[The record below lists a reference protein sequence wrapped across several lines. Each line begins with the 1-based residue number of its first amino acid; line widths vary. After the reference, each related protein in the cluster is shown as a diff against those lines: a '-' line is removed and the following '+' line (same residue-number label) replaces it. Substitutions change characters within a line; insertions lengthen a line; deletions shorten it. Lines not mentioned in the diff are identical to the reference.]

1 MPMWRS
7 YSASR
12 AGCNGWGVNVR
23 SGELLALSR
32 LSCWASLGVLILL
45 CGAWV
50 LPSNKLY
57 HQALIALLWL
67 PALLALFR
75 GDFRTLLRQ
84 PEMLL
89 FVVLALWVLVVLA
102 AQGGEDPGRDAKR
115 PMYIL
120 LSLLGVLLA
129 ARGQWSFEGLL
140 RAAALLGGLG
150 ALLSVLYFQWTS
162 PHPQGQRLIAI
173 GLWDT
178 AIMAAHAVGAL
189 AVIGVFLFQR
199 PRGVLW
205 SVLWLVSGLGYLAF
219 LGFSQT
225 RGVWMALLAVP
236 LVMAFAWPNRVS
248 VLAAMMVFVGG
259 VLAALLMPEVLLQ
272 RGLSYR
278 PELFAGGMRHLGENW
293 LLGLGFN
300 AYEIVV
306 PSTGLV
312 FKHPHNMYLD
322 LAIRLGLP
330 GLLLFALLWG
340 CVAWRGW
347 QNRAE
352 PLGRSLLALWVFSSV
367 ALQTDGIGLWLKPNA
382 DWLITWLP
390 IALSMVL
397 ASRQPAGGPSP
408 ASSLQERTGK

>member
-1 MPMWRS
+1 M
-7 YSASR
+7 SR
-12 AGCNGWGVNVR
+12 
-23 SGELLALSR
+23 
-32 LSCWASLGVLILL
+32 WASLGLLVLL

-67 PALLALFR
+67 PALLALGR
-75 GDFRTLLRQ
+75 RDFCVWLRL
-84 PEMLL
+84 PELLL
-89 FVVLALWVLVVLA
+89 FVALSLWTLVVLL
-102 AQGGEDPGRDAKR
+102 AQGGEDLGRDAKL
-115 PMYIL
+115 PVYIL
-120 LSLLGVLLA
+120 LSQLGVLLA

-150 ALLSVLYFQWTS
+150 ALVSVLYFRWSS

-189 AVIGVFLFQR
+189 AVMGVFLFQR
-199 PRGVLW
+199 PRGALW

-225 RGVWMALLAVP
+225 RGVWLALFATL
-236 LVMAFAWPNRVS
+236 LVMAFVRPRRFSAWAAVTL
-248 VLAAMMVFVGG
+248 LAGG
-259 VLAALLMPEVLLQ
+259 LLAALLAPEILLQ
-272 RGLSYR
+272 RGGSYR
-278 PELFAGGMRHLGENW
+278 PELFAGGMRHLGESW

-300 AYEIVV
+300 TYEIAV
-306 PSTGLV
+306 PGTGLV

-352 PLGRSLLALWVFSSV
+352 PLGRALLALWVFSSV
-367 ALQTDGIGLWLKPNA
+367 ALLTDGIGLWLKPNA

-390 IALSMVL
+390 IALSLVL
-397 ASRQPAGGPSP
+397 ASRQPAGGLNP

>member
-7 YSASR
+7 CSASR
-12 AGCNGWGVNVR
+12 TECSGWGVNVR
-23 SGELLALSR
+23 SGELLVLSR
-32 LSCWASLGVLILL
+32 LSRWASLGLLILL

-67 PALLALFR
+67 PALLALFQR
-75 GDFRTLLRQ
+75 DFRALLRQ
-84 PEMLL
+84 PELLL
-89 FVVLALWVLVVLA
+89 FMALALWALVVLL

-115 PMYIL
+115 PLYIL

-129 ARGQWSFEGLL
+129 ARGPWSFEGLL

-150 ALLSVLYFQWTS
+150 ALVSVLYFWWAA
-162 PHPQGQRLIAI
+162 PHPWGARLIAI

-189 AVIGVFLFQR
+189 AVIGAFLFPR
-199 PRGVLW
+199 PRGLW

-225 RGVWMALLAVP
+225 RGVWMALFATL

-248 VLAAMMVFVGG
+248 VLAAMMVLVGG
-259 VLAALLMPEVLLQ
+259 VLAALLMPEILLQ

-278 PELFAGGMRHLGENW
+278 PELFAGGMRHLEANW

-300 AYEIVV
+300 AYEITV
-306 PSTGLV
+306 PGTGLV

-352 PLGRSLLALWVFSSV
+352 PLGRTLLALWVFSSV
-367 ALQTDGIGLWLKPNA
+367 ALLTDGIGLWLKPNA

-397 ASRQPAGGPSP
+397 AARQLTGAGPSP
-408 ASSLQERTGK
+408 ASSLQGRTGK

>member
-1 MPMWRS
+1 MRP
-7 YSASR
+7 
-12 AGCNGWGVNVR
+12 
-23 SGELLALSR
+23 GELLPLWRLSR
-32 LSCWASLGVLILL
+32 WAAIGVLVLL

-57 HQALIALLWL
+57 HQALIVLLWL

-75 GDFRTLLRQ
+75 RDFRTLLRQ

-89 FVVLALWVLVVLA
+89 FIALSLWALVVLV
-102 AQGGEDPGRDAKR
+102 AQGGQDPGSDAKR
-115 PMYIL
+115 PAYIL

-129 ARGQWSFEGLL
+129 SRGQWSLEGLL
-140 RAAALLGGLG
+140 RPAVLLGGLG
-150 ALLSVLYFQWTS
+150 ALVSTLYFQWSS
-162 PHPQGQRLIAI
+162 PHLEGQRLIAI

-189 AVIGVFLFQR
+189 AVIGAFLFQR

-205 SVLWLVSGLGYLAF
+205 LMLWLASVLGYLAF

-236 LVMAFAWPNRVS
+236 LIMALAWPNRFS
-248 VLAAMMVFVGG
+248 VLAALTVLVGG
-259 VLAALLMPEVLLQ
+259 GLAALLMPEILMQ
-272 RGLSYR
+272 RGLSFR
-278 PELFAGGMRHLGENW
+278 PELFSGGMRHLGENW
-293 LLGLGFN
+293 GLGLGFN
-300 AYEIVV
+300 TYEIVV
-306 PSTGLV
+306 PSTGQV

-322 LAIRLGLP
+322 LAIRLGVP

-340 CVAWRGW
+340 CVAWRAW
-347 QNRAE
+347 QNRAL
-352 PLGRSLLALWVFSSV
+352 PLGRALLALWVFSSV

-397 ASRQPAGGPSP
+397 ASRQLPGGGPNP
-408 ASSLQERTGK
+408 ASNPQGRVGK

>member
-23 SGELLALSR
+23 SGELLALPR
-32 LSCWASLGVLILL
+32 LSRWASLGLLILL

-67 PALLALFR
+67 PALLALGR
-75 GDFRTLLRQ
+75 RDFRTRLRQ
-84 PEMLL
+84 PELLL
-89 FVVLALWVLVVLA
+89 FVALALWTLIVLLV
-102 AQGGEDPGRDAKR
+102 QGGGEPGSTAKL
-115 PMYIL
+115 PVYTL

-129 ARGQWSFEGLL
+129 ARGPWSFEGLL
-140 RAAALLGGLG
+140 RLAALLGGLG
-150 ALLSVLYFQWTS
+150 ALLSVLYLQWSS
-162 PHPQGQRLIAI
+162 PHSQGQRLIAI

-199 PRGVLW
+199 PRGAPW
-205 SVLWLVSGLGYLAF
+205 SVLWLVGGLGYLAF
-219 LGFSQT
+219 LVISQT
-225 RGVWMALLAVP
+225 RGVWLALFATL
-236 LVMAFAWPNRVS
+236 LVMAFVRPRRFSAW
-248 VLAAMMVFVGG
+248 AAVMVFVGG
-259 VLAALLMPEVLLQ
+259 LLAALLAPEVLLQ
-272 RGLSYR
+272 RGVSYR
-278 PELFAGGMRHLGENW
+278 PELLAGGMRHLGENW
-293 LLGLGFN
+293 LLGFGFN
-300 AYEIVV
+300 VYEIAV
-306 PSTGLV
+306 PGTGLA

-347 QNRAE
+347 RNRTE
-352 PLGRSLLALWVFSSV
+352 PLGRALLALWVFSSV
-367 ALQTDGIGLWLKPNA
+367 ALLTDGIGLWFKPNA

-390 IALSMVL
+390 IALSLVL
-397 ASRQPAGGPSP
+397 AARQLNGGPSP
-408 ASSLQERTGK
+408 ASSLQGRTGK